1 MVKSN
6 VRRRRASFN
15 PCVLKR
21 YNYIVLRGR
30 GTYIYV
36 HAVSQQHVDVAL
48 CRRGFCDLVETL
60 FSSDVDTRSEYT
72 YQCRVS
78 SHLDCH
84 NGSGGQG
91 RTENL
96 LLSREIGRYTTP
108 HDLPLDAMVFQHY
121 YCKGEK

>member
-1 MVKSN
+1 MVL
-6 VRRRRASFN
+6 
-15 PCVLKR
+15 P
-21 YNYIVLRGR
+21 GR
-30 GTYIYV
+30 GTYIYA

-48 CRRGFCDLVETL
+48 HHRGLCDLVETL
-60 FSSDVDTRSEYT
+60 FSSDVDTQSGYT

-78 SHLDCH
+78 YHLDYH

-108 HDLPLDAMVFQHY
+108 QNLPLDAMVYQHY
-121 YCKGEK
+121 YCKGKK